1 MTTLPLGVDPE
12 LWAEAA
18 RLRKEYWGNNVFLR
32 GIVEFSNHC
41 GQNCLYCGLRR
52 DNSDIERYCLD
63 AETIFDAARA
73 VREREAYLH
82 Q

>member
-1 MTTLPLGVDPE
+1 MTTPLPGLDLD
-12 LWAEAA
+12 LWAAA
-18 RLRKEYWGNNVFLR
+18 SRLRRDYWGRDVFLR

-52 DNSDIERYCLD
+52 DNSYIERYCLD

-73 VREREAYLH
+73 VRGLGFGNP
-82 Q
+82 